1 MESNKQLLESFLV
14 GNDSDVNLLASPNT
28 NNKNSNKTSNNDYAD
43 DLERKIALAMS
54 GSFNVDDFDNT
65 FNNNN
70 TNSNTNN
77 AINNNTNNSNTSN
90 TNNNNSNTSNNKD
103 ERTNKSKFELSITKE
118 KSLSHSNSNESFNK
132 KVTINAPPPFK
143 VSTNTD
149 PLSTVAKK
157 GTYTPQPRR
166 VQVTSSSSSPTNQSV
181 VSPLNT
187 PGGFRSVAGSELS
200 ELTIN
205 DGWSLKKRFSESHEK
220 PIVKVAIRVRPFTVA
235 EVQSGARRII
245 SFNGNKLVIVNP
257 NAFDADP
264 DTIAAVAA
272 AVHCKEWAQ
281 VFRFNHCLWS
291 YDPDDA
297 EDEYVNQEGVYRTIG
312 SEIVENALNGI
323 SASCFSYGHT
333 STGKTYAMFGTIDPA
348 LLSST
353 NGNSSFITSA
363 SSLSENCG
371 IIPRVF
377 SDIIEGLKRK
387 DDSCKD
393 TKISMSFIE
402 IYNEK
407 IRDLLAPT
415 KGSSDQEL
423 RVREHPVIGPYV
435 EGLTKVPIE
444 SSQQALQLIY
454 AAHSKR
460 ETASTTYNH
469 QSSRSHAVV
478 TLELTPLD
486 FDSQAFRSYSPTKSR
501 SSIGSSSKEKFKDF
515 ESNIVR
521 VQMVDLAGSEKDNIN
536 GFKGRREDEELE
548 TLSTSKKVQGVSLGF
563 NSRNVDPN
571 AEKTEMKLI
580 RQSLS
585 TLGYIIKSLAV
596 GTPFK
601 SLPYRDSV
609 LTWILRDALNGRN
622 NTTMLATLSPSHIY
636 YDESLSTLKY
646 AERLCQVGHKVGF
659 NDPFH
664 LSRRTPTQQQKD
676 SSTNDFA
683 KIHEALGANKPGT
696 PAARQLLRQTINDP
710 QQRIAKMNTT
720 KQLDVMPTKDFENS
734 VIAAL
739 EAEPTNTER
748 STFEDLRDNYRVL
761 YNKFIELQIELENA
775 RADRDSMLIELQS
788 VKDSHDATNL
798 GSSSSKTTISDLSM
812 ALKLSEKEIVEL
824 RSLIKRK
831 EEQIERLLADISD
844 EKRSRMGTEEAVHA
858 QANEFIIRI
867 EALQRENK
875 EYAEELGKARADV
888 AIAKQDKNSLKA
900 EVDSLKSIYIG
911 EIEMLKTMYQKDVE
925 VLKKGLV
932 NAKENFQEELR
943 KANEVSAKLSA
954 DVNEAKTSQ
963 LAAEKIAREMIRT
976 IERIK
981 SEVGALT
988 LERDSLLGII
998 DRQEAAMKLQHQQ
1011 SEASL
1016 KMLHQR
1022 QAALER
1028 VETDAAN
1035 SMDELLR
1042 LQDGLEGMLTREG
1055 TALHSELLDA
1065 KRLTAIISTIRER
1078 MNDATKLNEELIKER
1093 SMRMDLEIRKDTV
1106 ESELRE
1112 LRSSLPTAGVQQIN
1126 DKVLELEKQLKA
1138 KEALATYWQQVAEKM
1153 NENVEEAGNLE
1164 LKAKNIELQEQL
1176 AAAKAETAKTK
1187 DELKTTKENMQTEFA
1202 SLWMAVQ
1209 ELNKLDSAKDQELK
1223 SIIEER
1229 DRALREKQM
1238 AADNLKEFQ
1247 QKYSAVQAELTEV
1260 DKYLVEALG
1269 TNINRSILKTSTDRL
1284 NAQHNN
1290 NNNNNNNNNMIRTS
1304 STPQSS
1310 RVVTRTPQTN
1320 GSKPIPQYM
1329 LENQLQQLN
1338 EFLDEDKSRLKNQ
1351 KMKIKERTKIS
1362 RR

>member
-1 MESNKQLLESFLV
+1 MENKQLLESFLV
-14 GNDSDVNLLASPNT
+14 GGNDSDMNLLASPNIDDK
-28 NNKNSNKTSNNDYAD
+28 NNKNNNKTDYAD
-43 DLERKIALAMS
+43 DLEKKIALAMA
-54 GSFNVDDFDNT
+54 GSFNVDDFD
-65 FNNNN
+65 
-70 TNSNTNN
+70 TNF
-77 AINNNTNNSNTSN
+77 
-90 TNNNNSNTSNNKD
+90 SNNGKVKSS
-103 ERTNKSKFELSITKE
+103 NKSKFELSIIKE
-118 KSLSHSNSNESFNK
+118 KPPSVSPVLSHSNSSESISK
-132 KVTINAPPPFK
+132 KVTINAPPK
-143 VSTNTD
+143 ATTNSD

-166 VQVTSSSSSPTNQSV
+166 VPSTSSGSSPTNNQSV
-181 VSPLNT
+181 ISPLNT
-187 PGGFRSVAGSELS
+187 PGGYRSVTGSELS

-205 DGWSLKKRFSESHEK
+205 DGWSLKKRFSELYNEK
-220 PIVKVAIRVRPFTVA
+220 PTVKVAIRVRPFTVA

-264 DTIAAVAA
+264 DTIAAAAA

-281 VFRFNHCLWS
+281 VFKFNHCLWS

-333 STGKTYAMFGTIDPA
+333 STGKTYAMFGTIDPG
-348 LLSST
+348 LLST
-353 NGNSSFITSA
+353 NPSNSSFITSA

-393 TKISMSFIE
+393 TKITMSFVE

-407 IRDLLAPT
+407 IRDLLALN

-444 SSQQALQLIY
+444 SAQQAIQLIY

-478 TLELTPLD
+478 TLELTPVD
-486 FDSQAFRSYSPTKSR
+486 FDPQAFRSYSPTKSR
-501 SSIGSSSKEKFKDF
+501 SSLGSSSKEKFKDF
-515 ESNIVR
+515 ESSIVR
-521 VQMVDLAGSEKDNIN
+521 VQMVDLAGSEKDSIS

-548 TLSTSKKVQGVSLGF
+548 TLSTSKKVQGVSIGF
-563 NSRNVDPN
+563 NTRNVDPN

-622 NTTMLATLSPSHIY
+622 NTIMLATLSPSHIY

-659 NDPFH
+659 NGPFH
-664 LSRRTPTQQQKD
+664 LSRRTPTQQQKE
-676 SSTNDFA
+676 SNDFA

-710 QQRIAKMNTT
+710 QQRIAKMSTM
-720 KQLDVMPTKDFENS
+720 KQNDVIPSKDFENS

-739 EAEPTNTER
+739 EAEPNNTER
-748 STFEDLRDNYRVL
+748 STYEDLRDNYRVL

-788 VKDSHDATNL
+788 VKDSQF
-798 GSSSSKTTISDLSM
+798 SSTGPTSTKTTISDLST

-831 EEQIERLLADISD
+831 EDQIERLLADISD

-875 EYAEELGKARADV
+875 EYAEELEKARADV
-888 AIAKQDKNSLKA
+888 VIVKQDKSSLKA

-932 NAKENFQEELR
+932 SAKENFQEELR
-943 KANEVSAKLSA
+943 KSNEVSAKLTA
-954 DVNEAKTSQ
+954 EANQAKTSQ

-976 IERIK
+976 VERTK

-1065 KRLTAIISTIRER
+1065 KRLTAIISTLRDR
-1078 MNDATKLNEELIKER
+1078 MNAATALNEELIKER
-1093 SMRMDLEIRKDTV
+1093 SMRMDLEIRKDTI

-1112 LRSSLPTAGVQQIN
+1112 LRSSLPTTGLQQIN

-1153 NENVEEAGNLE
+1153 DKNVEEAGNLE
-1164 LKAKNIELQEQL
+1164 LKAKNVELQEQL
-1176 AAAKAETAKTK
+1176 SAAKAETAKTK
-1187 DELKTTKENMQTEFA
+1187 DELQTTKENMQTEFA

-1223 SIIEER
+1223 NIIEER
-1229 DRALREKQM
+1229 DRALRETQI
-1238 AADNLKEFQ
+1238 AADNLKESQ
-1247 QKYSAVQAELTEV
+1247 QKYTAVQAELTEV

-1269 TNINRSILKTSTDRL
+1269 TNINRNILKTSTDRL
-1284 NAQHNN
+1284 NAQHYNYNN
-1290 NNNNNNNNNMIRTS
+1290 NNIIRTT

-1310 RVVTRTPQTN
+1310 RVITRTPQTN

-1362 RR
+1362 NRR